1 MAAGSGEKQA
11 LIEGYLK
18 TLQELTFC
26 ELRHMLRKC
35 GRPEGEAKNM
45 EGCINDLRKSMFEKI
60 DKRIIHITEVIVA
73 LATLEH
79 VDTSRLRAM
88 FMESNV
94 PLEKTHH
101 LETKEGVL
109 SCPRH
114 GLQAEFKRV
123 LIDAEQK
130 EFDQLLADLMSKTSS
145 FTPGMSVWYTV
156 DHSHW
161 RRGKVVTTD
170 PMLVADA
177 EVSENIEAAEFCLE
191 ETYFAAEIKAAFSAA
206 DISGDGCLQTGEL
219 TRVMQALG
227 FVQTTS
233 EMDAIFQA
241 LDSDGSGEIDYK
253 EFVDWVMGGGEAK
266 LAVVGCDDWTSGI
279 DAPGA
284 ERPGDSVDMAL
295 HGSFEMNGP
304 GVTVICK
311 ADETKD
317 PNASKEAEGASPCE
331 WQLLGTSRECIEA
344 FTDAGVSPVCGFEF
358 SVQGSNFELGLTTA
372 KHRHCGSTGMDI
384 GVWMERVVTPYDTTF
399 EIRITELGVTSP
411 AKCGKYKE
419 GGRSHIKVEINEKG
433 KVEFR
438 HDGVKFFTSKKP
450 LGYPLFVKA
459 FTGNTGPLIQDL
471 KWAGRS
477 APDKPQPKGK
487 AKK

>member
-1 MAAGSGEKQA
+1 
-11 LIEGYLK
+11 
-18 TLQELTFC
+18 
-26 ELRHMLRKC
+26 
-35 GRPEGEAKNM
+35 
-45 EGCINDLRKSMFEKI
+45 MFEKL
-60 DKRIIHITEVIVA
+60 DKKIIHITEVIGA

-79 VDTSRLRAM
+79 VDTARLRAM

-101 LETKEGVL
+101 LESKSGVL

-123 LIDAEQK
+123 LIDADQK
-130 EFDQLLADLMSKTSS
+130 EFDQLLADLQAKTMD
-145 FTPGMSVWYTV
+145 FKPGTSVWYTV

-161 RRGKVVTTD
+161 RRGKVVTND
-170 PMLVADA
+170 PMLVSDAD
-177 EVSENIEAAEFCLE
+177 VSENIEATEFCTE
-191 ETYFAAEIKAAFSAA
+191 ETYFAAEIKQAFSAA

-227 FVQTTS
+227 FVQTPAQ
-233 EMDAIFQA
+233 MDAIFQA

-266 LAVVGCDDWTSGI
+266 LAVVGNDDWTSGI

-311 ADETKD
+311 ADENKD
-317 PNASKEAEGASPCE
+317 ANASPDKEPLCE
-331 WQLLGTSRECIEA
+331 WQLLGTSRECLEA
-344 FTDAGVSPVCGFEF
+344 FTENGVSPVCGFEF
-358 SVQGSNFELGLTTA
+358 NIQGSNFELGLTTA

-399 EIRITELGVTSP
+399 QIRITELGVTSP
-411 AKCGKYKE
+411 AKCGQYKE

-438 HDGVKFFTSKKP
+438 HDGTKFFTSKKT

-459 FTGNTGPLIQDL
+459 FTGATGPLIQDL
-471 KWAGRS
+471 KWSGRS
-477 APDKPQPKGK
+477 AKEGAQQKGK